1 MYYPINQ
8 SITRASALCDKCE
21 KPKRRRLDDDGGDGV
36 DEAVVN
42 LDVILLEGHAGGGN
56 LLARDHFDFS
66 RETSLVKL
74 TLGDVVEDDILEAVV
89 AHEVNLGETL
99 RLGEVTHGVVV
110 RRENRDRAFRGEFTG
125 NTSLHKMK
133 RTIKS
138 G

>member
-1 MYYPINQ
+1 
-8 SITRASALCDKCE
+8 
-21 KPKRRRLDDDGGDGV
+21 
-36 DEAVVN
+36 
-42 LDVILLEGHAGGGN
+42 
-56 LLARDHFDFS
+56 
-66 RETSLVKL
+66 
-74 TLGDVVEDDILEAVV
+74 VVEDDILEAVV

-110 RRENRDRAFRGEFTG
+110 RRENRDRAFRGEFTR